1 MVCYSGLMNEKK
13 SNSCDSHGTKNT
25 CTFVKCK
32 LWSVVASQ
40 FIMNVLKEFFF
51 CVCFFFA
58 ISKVLQF
65 LAFNSWCSK
74 LLKVLDDLG

>member
-40 FIMNVLKEFFF
+40 FIMNVLKEVFFF
-51 CVCFFFA
+51 VLVFF
-58 ISKVLQF
+58 LQ
-65 LAFNSWCSK
+65 LVKYFNFW
-74 LLKVLDDLG
+74 LLIRGAVNY